1 MTETINMRAGS
12 TLVRDVSVVQTTSTG
27 TQPYDLTTSTVTAD
41 VSDKPGGNKMF
52 DAQVEVVNPVNGQVV
67 VSIPSM
73 YTTGM
78 DISVLYYCA
87 RVNDQGVITLVD
99 DAKLVIEP

>member
-1 MTETINMRAGS
+1 
-12 TLVRDVSVVQTTSTG
+12 
-27 TQPYDLTTSTVTAD
+27 VTAD

-52 DAQVEVVNPVNGQVV
+52 DAQVEVVNPVNGQIV